1 MPDLTRAEQAEL
13 DRRRATARAKACRLI
28 ETADPAADA
37 AVVAAA
43 KADPD
48 ARPMTGAALARMRPA
63 HEVHPELAAAG
74 LRRRRGR
81 PRSPSPKQQVTL
93 RLDADVIARLRA
105 SGAGWQTRVNELLRR
120 WLAGERG
127 GAGRSKVPVG
137 EQPSSGRRA

>member
-1 MPDLTRAEQAEL
+1 MRCVSVRHDYNCRSVRSLIMTGATPSGKRAPWRRRTPHCHYDRRAARAPVMPDLTRAEQAEL

-63 HEVHPELAAAG
+63 HEVHPEELAAAG
-74 LRRRRGR
+74 L
-81 PRSPSPKQQVTL
+81 
-93 RLDADVIARLRA
+93 
-105 SGAGWQTRVNELLRR
+105 
-120 WLAGERG
+120 
-127 GAGRSKVPVG
+127 
-137 EQPSSGRRA
+137 

>member
-1 MPDLTRAEQAEL
+1 M
-13 DRRRATARAKACRLI
+13 
-28 ETADPAADA
+28 
-37 AVVAAA
+37 VAAA